1 MLARTSH
8 TITGHANGSA
18 QGASLNFSRHLAE
31 SYTKLA
37 SYYREH
43 LKASACQQRDDLE
56 RLIASLGRAP
66 DPDGPDVSFPEQ
78 MAVFRETRQEQQDRD
93 ARYEAEKAR
102 LDDVVK
108 GLEWLE
114 GGMKTLQPWVLALLD
129 NA

>member
-1 MLARTSH
+1 
-8 TITGHANGSA
+8 
-18 QGASLNFSRHLAE
+18 
-31 SYTKLA
+31 
-37 SYYREH
+37 
-43 LKASACQQRDDLE
+43 
-56 RLIASLGRAP
+56 
-66 DPDGPDVSFPEQ
+66 